1 MDQSP
6 AKSGLGQASGAARYA
21 LLILFLVYVVNMI
34 DRQILSIL
42 MEPIK
47 KDLNLSDT
55 QLGLLSGLSFA
66 LFFAIAGIPIARLA
80 DRTSRRNIIVAS
92 LVVWSG
98 LTAVCGMAQNFW
110 HLLLA
115 RTGVAVGEGGSGP
128 AAHSMLADYFPH
140 GQRSTALAIYS
151 CGVPIGILF
160 GLAVGGWISQ
170 EFGWRMAFLVVGM
183 PGLVLGLVMFLTVKE
198 PARETLPPKIEDRPS
213 VAVVLRT
220 IWSNRSFRR
229 LSVATSLHVFAAYGL
244 LQWNPTFLIRTY
256 DVGPAQVGLY
266 LGLIVGITSGIGT
279 FVGGWLGDLIGRK
292 HAGWY
297 AWLPAIEILVT
308 VPFYFAVYFAPTFE
322 LALLFLIIPT
332 LLSNAFTGPIF
343 GTIQS
348 LAPSNMRAMAAAL
361 LIFIISVLGQGLGP
375 QAIGLMSDLF
385 KASAGEDSLRWAM
398 SVIVLTKI
406 LATWQFALAGKHLDE
421 DIAAARSAAA

>member
-1 MDQSP
+1 
-6 AKSGLGQASGAARYA
+6 
-21 LLILFLVYVVNMI
+21 
-34 DRQILSIL
+34 
-42 MEPIK
+42 
-47 KDLNLSDT
+47 
-55 QLGLLSGLSFA
+55 
-66 LFFAIAGIPIARLA
+66 
-80 DRTSRRNIIVAS
+80 
-92 LVVWSG
+92 
-98 LTAVCGMAQNFW
+98 
-110 HLLLA
+110 
-115 RTGVAVGEGGSGP
+115 
-128 AAHSMLADYFPH
+128 
-140 GQRSTALAIYS
+140 
-151 CGVPIGILF
+151 
-160 GLAVGGWISQ
+160 
-170 EFGWRMAFLVVGM
+170 
-183 PGLVLGLVMFLTVKE
+183 VLGLVMCLTVKE

-398 SVIVLTKI
+398 SVIVLTKF